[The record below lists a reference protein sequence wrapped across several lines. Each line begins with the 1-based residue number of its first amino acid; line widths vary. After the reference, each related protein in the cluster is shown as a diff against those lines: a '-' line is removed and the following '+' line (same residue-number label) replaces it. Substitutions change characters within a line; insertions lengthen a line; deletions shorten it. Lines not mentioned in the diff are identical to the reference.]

1 MHDLLSV
8 YVPSVVVIA
17 GFGIVSRWLVSLTRR
32 VQTLA
37 ERIAYLEASIGKRTE
52 REGSP

>member
-1 MHDLLSV
+1 MRDLLSI
-8 YVPSVVVIA
+8 YIPDVVIVA

-37 ERIAYLEASIGKRTE
+37 ERIAYLEGSIGNGNNTTE
-52 REGSP
+52 RR